1 MRQGDIWLMEPPLE
15 VARPVIVISRN
26 WAISNLNRVVVVPIT
41 RTIRSTAT
49 IISVGREQGLRYDSV
64 ATFDNLTSV
73 SKSQLTHQI
82 GSLSDGGRKQ
92 MCNALRS
99 MANC

>member
-26 WAISNLNRVVVVPIT
+26 WAISNLNRVVVAPIT
-41 RTIRSTAT
+41 RTIRSTET
-49 IISVGREQGLRYDSV
+49 IVSVGREQGLRFESV
-64 ATFDNLTSV
+64 ATFDNLISV

-82 GSLSDGGRKQ
+82 GALSDGGRLE
-92 MCNALRS
+92 MCNALRA
-99 MANC
+99 MAEC